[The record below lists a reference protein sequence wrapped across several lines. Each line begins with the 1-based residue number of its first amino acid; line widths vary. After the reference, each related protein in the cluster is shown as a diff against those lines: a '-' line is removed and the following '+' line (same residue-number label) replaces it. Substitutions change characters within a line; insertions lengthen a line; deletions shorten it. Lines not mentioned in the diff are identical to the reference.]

1 MANIGLNQACYKLKW
16 RKQYHLLT
24 YIQELPMITFRTNMG
39 DFSIELDFD
48 KAPLT
53 AANFLQYAVDDY
65 YTGTIFHRVINGFMV
80 QGGGMDSE
88 MNEKTSRASIENEAD
103 NGLKNEIGTLA
114 MARTGEPHS
123 ASSQFFINVADNGFL
138 NHSGKNMQ
146 GWGYAVFGKVVDG
159 MDVIETIKGVKTGNA
174 GHHQDVPVDAIEIT
188 ETLVSEAYA
197 SL

>member
-1 MANIGLNQACYKLKW
+1 
-16 RKQYHLLT
+16 
-24 YIQELPMITFRTNMG
+24 
-39 DFSIELDFD
+39 
-48 KAPLT
+48 
-53 AANFLQYAVDDY
+53 
-65 YTGTIFHRVINGFMV
+65 
-80 QGGGMDSE
+80 MDSE